1 MVSDGK
7 RKKALLQSVRP
18 IVGENGMRQRCYQF
32 ITLRLDTHT
41 HSDIQ
46 KYCKVELRKERL
58 AGSSRL
64 EMR

>member
-1 MVSDGK
+1 MESDGK

-18 IVGENGMRQRCYQF
+18 IVGENRMRQRCYQF
-32 ITLRLDTHT
+32 ITLRLDAHT
-41 HSDIQ
+41 HRDTQ
-46 KYCKVELRKERL
+46 KCHKVEPKKERM